1 MNPLD
6 DALKGGSFS
15 YVVELVASRLTREA
29 RLLEVASGLAQIPGL
44 VAGSITSYA
53 GGATGHDPVRV
64 AAAARAR
71 GLVPNVHVTC
81 VSRTRVELRRA
92 LDDLHAL
99 GMQNVFA
106 LTGDYPQADDTA
118 HPAVFDLD
126 SVQLVKLIDE
136 MRAEGKQ
143 FNVAV
148 AVSPFKYTE
157 PDCMYECLK
166 LEKNIEAGANW
177 AGTQVA
183 WDARKFAELKR
194 YLDERGLTTPIFGN
208 VYVLGKR
215 VAERMA
221 TGSPP
226 GCWVSPELLQAV
238 THETEAHDKGRHARL
253 ERAAKTVAVLRGLG
267 YAGAYIGGT
276 HDPRDIAAIIHR
288 SEELAPTW
296 PELAE
301 ELNYGEP
308 NGFYLYGASS
318 GGTGVPARPLDGDQ
332 NSGLTGRD
340 ARPNDGNRK
349 HELLPW
355 LLKTGSE
362 LFPANRDTPLR
373 RGLTALSAWTDAHP
387 SASNALEQLEMAV
400 KEPMFGCQACGNC
413 GLSYPEYVC
422 PQPCPKQLR
431 NGPCGGTFNGRCEVE
446 DKQCVWVAAYE
457 RARDNG
463 RLRELKT
470 FVPAPDRSLTGTSS
484 WINYF
489 LERDRRPRP
498 PVNAART
505 EEPTSATDRREEV
518 TVSSGSV
525 RNSHD

>member
-1 MNPLD
+1 MNSLQESLSTD
-6 DALKGGSFS
+6 SFS

-53 GGATGHDPVRV
+53 GGATGHDPLRV

-71 GLVPNVHVTC
+71 GLVPNVHLTC
-81 VSRTRVELRRA
+81 VSRTRAELRRA
-92 LDDLHAL
+92 LEDLDAL

-106 LTGDYPQADDTA
+106 LTGDYPQAGDTA

-126 SVQLVKLIDE
+126 SVQLVQLIDD
-136 MRAEGKQ
+136 MRMEGRP

-157 PDCMYECLK
+157 PDCMYQYLK
-166 LEKNIEAGANW
+166 LEKKIQAGANW
-177 AGTQVA
+177 AVTQVG

-194 YLDERGLTTPIFGN
+194 YLDERGIQTPIFGN

-238 THETEAHDKGRHARL
+238 NDESAAPDKGRAARL
-253 ERAAKTVAVLRGLG
+253 ERAARTVAVLRGLG

-276 HDPRDIAAIIHR
+276 HDPGEIRTIIQR
-288 SEELAPTW
+288 SEELAPRW
-296 PELAE
+296 AELAQD
-301 ELNYGEP
+301 LNYGDP
-308 NGFYLYGASS
+308 HGFYLYAESNGQSS
-318 GGTGVPARPLDGDQ
+318 DHRHAP
-332 NSGLTGRD
+332 
-340 ARPNDGNRK
+340 
-349 HELLPW
+349 ELVPW
-355 LLKTGSE
+355 LLKAGSA

-387 SASNALEQLEMAV
+387 SASRSLEQLEMAV
-400 KEPMFGCQACGNC
+400 KEPLFGCQACGNC
-413 GLSYPEYVC
+413 VLSYTEYVC
-422 PQPCPKQLR
+422 PQTCPKQLR
-431 NGPCGGTFNGRCEVE
+431 NGPCGGTFNGRCEVV
-446 DKQCVWVAAYE
+446 DKQCVWVPAYE

-463 RLRELKT
+463 RLEQLKT

-489 LERDRRPRP
+489 LERDERPRP
-498 PVNAART
+498 QGGRTARPAPT
-505 EEPTSATDRREEV
+505 PAPTSGDNHEDDGSETAL
-518 TVSSGSV
+518 SGTASKQ
-525 RNSHD
+525 SDG